1 MSNKNF
7 HVWLHRIAVGTL
19 VFTILM
25 TVGLG
30 GVVTSAEVGMAYP
43 TWPNINAQSLFNFF
57 YGSLADDFGAGASLE
72 HTHRQAGSLLGL
84 LSILLVLLSWRTG
97 LRKLALL
104 NLFLVIIQGLIGAFR
119 VLENTQTGAIVHA
132 LGAQVVIVI
141 LTTLAMTSARNWP
154 GGCAR
159 PSPSDP
165 SSPEARLR
173 LWSVVGLIALF
184 FNLLAAASLRHKAG
198 AFSGHLVLALTA
210 TAVLFF
216 TVYISLRYFR
226 HCPTVLGAARRMASL
241 LGIQIGLGLGT
252 WAFLFSALAY
262 ELHDEQTRFLTQNL
276 LATAH
281 LIVGVVVMSAATAL
295 VLEARHRAIALP
307 LEGNLPS
314 STTPSAP

>member
-1 MSNKNF
+1 MNNF
-7 HVWLHRIAVGTL
+7 HYRKWLHRTAVGTL

-57 YGSLADDFGAGASLE
+57 YGSLAEDFGAGASLE

-84 LSILLVLLSWRTG
+84 LSILLVGMSWRSP
-97 LRKLALL
+97 LRKLAAV
-104 NLFLVIIQGLIGAFR
+104 NLVVVIVQGLIGAFR

-141 LTTLAMTSARNWP
+141 LTVLAMRSSARWP
-154 GGCAR
+154 ATIR
-159 PSPSDP
+159 PAPTDATST
-165 SSPEARLR
+165 EARLQM
-173 LWSVVGLIALF
+173 WSMVGLIALF

-210 TAVLFF
+210 SAVLSY
-216 TVYISLRYFR
+216 TVYLAVRHFR
-226 HCPTVLGAARRMASL
+226 HCPTVLRAARRMAYL
-241 LGIQIGLGLGT
+241 LGIQLGLGLGT
-252 WAFLFSALAY
+252 WAFLFSSLAT

-295 VLEARHRAIALP
+295 LLEARHRAIPASNNSP
-307 LEGNLPS
+307 KP
-314 STTPSAP
+314 